1 MTTDGISELVD
12 LIAKSSRD
20 RIGPLIVA
28 IDGRSGAGKS
38 TLAAA
43 VATEVGA
50 AVIDGDDFYSGGTAA
65 QWDAMT
71 PSDRAR
77 HCIDWRRQRS
87 VLEPIARGEEA
98 TWHPYDWD
106 TDDGR
111 LSDRALSLQP
121 PGVVILEGAY
131 SARPELADLMD
142 LRVMLD
148 VPDQVREQRLRV
160 REGEH
165 YRKEWESRW
174 ASAEEYYF
182 ENVMPPA
189 AFDLV
194 LDGRS
199 RHRHRSL

>member
-1 MTTDGISELVD
+1 LVD
-12 LIAKSSRD
+12 LIAESGRD

-38 TLAAA
+38 TLAAGL
-43 VATEVGA
+43 ATEVGA
-50 AVIDGDDFYSGGTAA
+50 AVIDGDDFYSGGTTA
-65 QWDAMT
+65 QWDAMD
-71 PSDRAR
+71 PSERSR
-77 HCIDWRRQRS
+77 RCIDWRRQRS
-87 VLEPIARGEEA
+87 VLEPIARGEET
-98 TWHPYDWD
+98 TWHAYDWD

-111 LSDRALSLQP
+111 LSDRALSLRP
-121 PGVVILEGAY
+121 PAVVILEGAY
-131 SARPELADLMD
+131 SARPELADLLG

-148 VPDQVREQRLRV
+148 VPDQVREQRLRL

-165 YRKEWESRW
+165 YRKEWEARW

-194 LDGRS
+194 LDCQSQR
-199 RHRHRSL
+199 RHPSL